1 MAIKSTK
8 LPGLVEVADP
18 GDAGKIQT
26 PAHHHSITALVT
38 GSGAE
43 TRTLSAP
50 TFAGQR
56 CSIAFQTDGGGDVVI
71 TSDVHINHT
80 GNTVAT
86 SNAAGHYLMLE
97 GVRVGA
103 ALLWRTTS
111 FEGFTFS

>member
-1 MAIKSTK
+1 M
-8 LPGLVEVADP
+8 
-18 GDAGKIQT
+18 
-26 PAHHHSITALVT
+26 
-38 GSGAE
+38 
-43 TRTLSAP
+43 
-50 TFAGQR
+50 
-56 CSIAFQTDGGGDVVI
+56 I

-86 SNAAGHYLMLE
+86 SDSAGHYLMLE